1 MKIIL
6 NATFTTGAGAGAR
19 AQVRARRRPTK
30 DRLRTTVQ
38 HQQTSDFSTL
48 FNDYFFWGHQ
58 IYIILNGL

>member
-6 NATFTTGAGAGAR
+6 NATFTPGAGAGAR

-48 FNDYFFWGHQ
+48 FND
-58 IYIILNGL
+58 